1 MSAPKIIHLFTTMQL
16 HPSSLSPSSL
26 SPSSLSPSSLLRCSR
41 PPLMLDSSNLELEDA
56 NVDEAPPSPPSFS
69 CEDMPGISAPLGF
82 FDPAGFSDGA
92 TEGRIKFYRE
102 VELKHGR
109 VAMLAA
115 LGFPLAETFHP
126 LFGGEIDV
134 PSYGARGRCSFG
146 NLPMSLIACIPC
158 LRHPQLPFRKRLCKP
173 SGHWSQ
179 L

>member
-1 MSAPKIIHLFTTMQL
+1 MLAMIFRLLTASMPL
-16 HPSSLSPSSL
+16 HPLALRPFSPSSQ
-26 SPSSLSPSSLLRCSR
+26 LRCSW
-41 PPLMLDSSNLELEDA
+41 PPLMLESSNLELEDA

-92 TEGRIKFYRE
+92 TEGRVKFFRE

-115 LGFPLAETFHP
+115 LGFPLAENFHP

-134 PSYGARGRCSFG
+134 PSYGAHGRCSFG
-146 NLPMSLIACIPC
+146 YLPMSLIACIPC

>member
-1 MSAPKIIHLFTTMQL
+1 MHHGTLSGSLAIMLL
-16 HPSSLSPSSL
+16 HPLALRPFSPSSQ
-26 SPSSLSPSSLLRCSR
+26 LRCSR
-41 PPLMLDSSNLELEDA
+41 PPLMLESSNLELEDA

-92 TEGRIKFYRE
+92 TEGRVKFFRE

-115 LGFPLAETFHP
+115 LGFPLAENFHP

-134 PSYGARGRCSFG
+134 PSYGAHGRCSFG